1 MCGRGGGAWRVYFR
15 AALSWSYDFGNMVI
29 IQIILLIINVNDF
42 MDVVDVI
49 DLIATNIGV
58 HYS

>member
-1 MCGRGGGAWRVYFR
+1 MTCSFSRCRSV
-15 AALSWSYDFGNMVI
+15 LSLSYDFGNMLI